1 MNPAQLSTPTDIST
15 QLEQLRDIRLPDEI
29 SWWPIADGWWLLA
42 IVTVLAIAITS
53 LLIVRRRRSLRFNAL
68 RELQLLRNDEKLQR
82 RPLMVAERAGELLKR
97 IVLRNPDDQS
107 SASLSG
113 DKWSQVLA
121 EEPGAMD
128 STVAEFIAVAPYVS
142 EQTETSAPS
151 VVTILDATESWI
163 RRVA

>member
-1 MNPAQLSTPTDIST
+1 MNPAQLPTPTDIST

-42 IVTVLAIAITS
+42 IITGLAIAITG

-68 RELQLLRNDEKLQR
+68 HELQLLRNDEQLQH
-82 RPLMVAERAGELLKR
+82 RPLLLAERAGELLKR

-107 SASLSG
+107 SAPLSG

-128 STVAEFIAVAPYVS
+128 STIAEFIAVAPYVS

>member
-1 MNPAQLSTPTDIST
+1 MNPAQPLTPADINM

-29 SWWPIADGWWLLA
+29 SWWPIADAWWLLA

-53 LLIVRRRRSLRFNAL
+53 FLIVRRRRSLRFNAM
-68 RELQLLRNDEKLQR
+68 RELQLLRNDEQLQQQ
-82 RPLMVAERAGELLKR
+82 PPMLAERAGELLKR

-128 STVAEFIAVAPYVS
+128 STVAEYIAVAPYAS
-142 EQTETSAPS
+142 EQTRASAPPVAS
-151 VVTILDATESWI
+151 ILDATESWI
-163 RRVA
+163 KRVT

>member
-1 MNPAQLSTPTDIST
+1 MNPAQPLTPADINM

-29 SWWPIADGWWLLA
+29 SWWPIADAWWLLA

-53 LLIVRRRRSLRFNAL
+53 FLIVRRRRSLRFNAM
-68 RELQLLRNDEKLQR
+68 RELQLLRNNEQLQQQ
-82 RPLMVAERAGELLKR
+82 PLMLAERTGELLKR

-128 STVAEFIAVAPYVS
+128 STVAEYIAVAPYAS
-142 EQTETSAPS
+142 EQTQASAPPVAS
-151 VVTILDATESWI
+151 ILDATERWI
-163 RRVA
+163 KRVT